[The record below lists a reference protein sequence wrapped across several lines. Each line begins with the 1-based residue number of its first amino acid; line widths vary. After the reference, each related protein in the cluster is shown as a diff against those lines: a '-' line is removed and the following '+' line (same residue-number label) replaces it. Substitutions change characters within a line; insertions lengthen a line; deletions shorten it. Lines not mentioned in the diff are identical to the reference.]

1 MSTTTIRIEDDL
13 KARVAAAAQ
22 QMGKSAH
29 AFIVD
34 ALAERVEQVEQE
46 AAFHA
51 LADERWANIRTTGKT
66 VEAMMA
72 VRARFYACASK
83 HGVAPGSSRPDRTP
97 DDHYSAAMRHLGVIA
112 SGGYDLLIPD
122 LDDPGTHLAAAM
134 CRGLLALDGVSRG

>member
-66 VEAMMA
+66 VAWTDA
-72 VRARFYACASK
+72 KAYLQARANAE
-83 HGVAPGSSRPDRTP
+83 GSDAGRPRKP
-97 DDHYSAAMRHLGVIA
+97 AARK
-112 SGGYDLLIPD
+112 
-122 LDDPGTHLAAAM
+122 LAK
-134 CRGLLALDGVSRG
+134 